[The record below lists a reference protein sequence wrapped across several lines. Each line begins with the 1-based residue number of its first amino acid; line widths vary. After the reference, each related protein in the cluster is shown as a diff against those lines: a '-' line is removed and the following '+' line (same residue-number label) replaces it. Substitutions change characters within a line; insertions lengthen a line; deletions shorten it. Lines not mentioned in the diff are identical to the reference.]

1 MKKVF
6 IGVLAALM
14 LFAFTACEN
23 NAPQTPIMGNQI
35 EGVELVSAPD
45 YLIGIDGVV
54 DTAKV
59 ELNVIKNDGSK
70 VPYTG
75 AELNMKSDLT
85 LKDEI
90 TPVAVHYGSLT
101 FYVNLPAYN
110 VEGITAVDL
119 SGAKQKTIKSDATSI
134 STDGITA
141 TVSYAKGT
149 RSGVAIEKVITK
161 GGSEISF
168 GEKTVADFGYK
179 EGQEINVVE
188 ALKKEEV
195 NETISALFDKATG
208 SWFVTVDDSAL
219 AISDVSLKQIF
230 LKDNAVYEVFA
241 VGTTKNTLDKV
252 AFQGVAT
259 VTADGKSESKEFFY
273 LTEDEEDLITLTNK
287 SVVADPDYTYN
298 TGWTIILQNYTEDF
312 AFEDEGTLSV
322 KAVVAYTVGDDTV
335 KSDEI
340 TVSVDVIE
348 DYPATFSAVTV
359 ATKEG
364 TSDPVKA
371 NWAWDETIDPKDFNL
386 KVATWASGLGADGY
400 EEGKAPALT
409 GTWTANPE
417 KVEKYTPTDKKLP
430 VTFTYSGDHGK
441 AEPNKT
447 VTASFASGEGITI
460 VDKH

>member
-75 AELNMKSDLT
+75 AELNMKSDLKLT
-85 LKDEI
+85 EEI
-90 TPVAVHYGSLT
+90 TPVAVHYGNLT

-110 VEGITAVDL
+110 WDEITAVDL
-119 SGAKQKTIKSDATSI
+119 SGAKQKTIKTTDTEI
-134 STDGITA
+134 STEGITV

-149 RSGVAIEKVITK
+149 RSGVAIEKAITK
-161 GGSEISF
+161 HGDKITFSGN
-168 GEKTVADFGYK
+168 VASFGYK
-179 EGQEINVVE
+179 VGDEINIAE
-188 ALKKEEV
+188 ALMKEEV
-195 NETISALFDKATG
+195 NETISALLDKATG
-208 SWFVTVDDSAL
+208 SWVVTVDDSAL

-230 LKDNAVYEVFA
+230 LKDNKAYEVFA

-252 AFQGVAT
+252 AFQGTAT
-259 VTADGKSESKEFFY
+259 VTTGDKSESKEFFY
-273 LTEDEEDLITLTNK
+273 LAENEEDVITLTNK
-287 SVVADPDYTYN
+287 SAVADPDYTYN

-312 AFEDEGTLSV
+312 AFEDERTLSV
-322 KAVVAYTVGDDTV
+322 KAVVAYTAGADTV
-335 KSDEI
+335 KSNEI
-340 TVSVDVIE
+340 TVPVEVIE

-371 NWAWDETIDPKDFNL
+371 NWAWDEAIDPKDFNL
-386 KVATWASGLGADGY
+386 KVATWASGLGAEGY

-417 KVEKYTPTDKKLP
+417 KVEKYTPTDEKLS

-447 VTASFASGEGITI
+447 VTASFARGDGITI
-460 VDKH
+460 VEKH

>member
-134 STDGITA
+134 STDGITV
-141 TVSYAKGT
+141 TVSYANGT
-149 RSGVAIEKVITK
+149 RSGVAVETV
-161 GGSEISF
+161 F
-168 GEKTVADFGYK
+168 GKKQIDFDGTVASYGYK
-179 EGQEINVVE
+179 DGQEINVVE

-195 NETISALFDKATG
+195 DETLSALLDKATG
-208 SWFVTVDDSAL
+208 SWVVTVDDSAKK
-219 AISDVSLKQIF
+219 ITDVVLKQVDDKEI
-230 LKDNAVYEVFA
+230 FA
-241 VGTTKNTLDKV
+241 VGSTNKINLAAIEGTITYSDGTIANVFFNTTAIGEERKANAVLKEVST
-252 AFQGVAT
+252 
-259 VTADGKSESKEFFY
+259 TAVGKPTTGYYIVFTNITNDYPLSES
-273 LTEDEEDLITLTNK
+273 ED
-287 SVVADPDYTYN
+287 SVEVSAYIVD
-298 TGWTIILQNYTEDF
+298 
-312 AFEDEGTLSV
+312 AEGLE
-322 KAVVAYTVGDDTV
+322 
-335 KSDEI
+335 SDVTTFDI
-340 TVSVDVIE
+340 AAIE
-348 DYPATFSAVTV
+348 DYPASATAALIQVDDGKGGKKNPTLDW
-359 ATKEG
+359 E
-364 TSDPVKA
+364 DPIKPA
-371 NWAWDETIDPKDFNL
+371 DYKFTI
-386 KVATWASGLGADGY
+386 TWASNYKYA
-400 EEGKAPALT
+400 EGKEPKLNGKWVPNPSKVLIETADNTNT
-409 GTWTANPE
+409 G
-417 KVEKYTPTDKKLP
+417 YP
-430 VTFTYSGDHGK
+430 VTFTYDGYVGTADPDKEVEATGGK
-441 AEPNKT
+441 YYVEHAE
-447 VTASFASGEGITI
+447 
-460 VDKH
+460 

>member
-45 YLIGIDGVV
+45 YIIGIGD
-54 DTAKV
+54 DIDPAKV

-70 VPYTG
+70 VSYTG
-75 AELNMKSDLT
+75 AELNLKAPTT
-85 LKDEI
+85 LSTI
-90 TPVAVHYGSLT
+90 NNCAVTYGNLT
-101 FYVNLPAYN
+101 FYVNIPAYN
-110 VEGITAVDL
+110 WDEITAVDL
-119 SGAKQKTIKSDATSI
+119 SGATTKTIKTTDTKI
-134 STDGITA
+134 STDGITV

-149 RSGVAIEKVITK
+149 RSGVAIEDVVKNGDEITFS
-161 GGSEISF
+161 GN
-168 GEKTVADFGYK
+168 KTVADFGYK
-179 EGQEINVVE
+179 DGQEINMAE

-195 NETISALFDKATG
+195 SDTISALLDKATG
-208 SWFVTVDDSAL
+208 SWVVTVDDSAL

-230 LKDNAVYEVFA
+230 LKDNKAYEVFA

-252 AFQGVAT
+252 AFQGTAT
-259 VTADGKSESKEFFY
+259 VTTGDKSESKEFFY
-273 LTEDEEDLITLTNK
+273 LAENEEDVITLTNK
-287 SVVADPDYTYN
+287 SAVADPGYTYN

-312 AFEDEGTLSV
+312 AFEDEETLSV
-322 KAVVAYTVGDDTV
+322 KAVVAYTAGADTV
-335 KSDEI
+335 KSNEI
-340 TVSVDVIE
+340 TVPVEVIE

-371 NWAWDETIDPKDFNL
+371 NWAWDEAIDPKDFNL
-386 KVATWASGLGADGY
+386 K
-400 EEGKAPALT
+400 
-409 GTWTANPE
+409 NPE
-417 KVEKYTPTDKKLP
+417 KVEKYTPTDEKLS

-447 VTASFASGEGITI
+447 VTASFARGDGITI
-460 VDKH
+460 VEKH

>member
-75 AELNMKSDLT
+75 AELNMKSDLKLT
-85 LKDEI
+85 EEI

-110 VEGITAVDL
+110 WDEITAVDL
-119 SGAKQKTIKSDATSI
+119 SGAKQKTIKTTDTEI
-134 STDGITA
+134 STEGITV

-149 RSGVAIEKVITK
+149 RSGVAIEDVVKNGDKITF
-161 GGSEISF
+161 SEN
-168 GEKTVADFGYK
+168 KTVADFGYK
-179 EGQEINVVE
+179 DGQEINMAE

-195 NETISALFDKATG
+195 SDTISALLDKATG
-208 SWFVTVDDSAL
+208 SWVVTVDDSAL

-230 LKDNAVYEVFA
+230 LKDNKAYEVFA

-252 AFQGVAT
+252 AFQGTAT
-259 VTADGKSESKEFFY
+259 VTTGDKSESKEFFY
-273 LTEDEEDLITLTNK
+273 LAENEEDVITLTNK
-287 SVVADPDYTYN
+287 SAVADPGYTYN
-298 TGWTIILQNYTEDF
+298 TGWTIILQDYTEDF

-322 KAVVAYTVGDDTV
+322 KAVVAYTAGADTV
-335 KSDEI
+335 KSNEI
-340 TVSVDVIE
+340 TVPVEVIE

-371 NWAWDETIDPKDFNL
+371 NWAWDEAIDPKDFNL
-386 KVATWASGLGADGY
+386 KVATWASGLGADDY

-409 GTWTANPE
+409 GTWTANPG

-447 VTASFASGEGITI
+447 VTASFAKDSGIDI